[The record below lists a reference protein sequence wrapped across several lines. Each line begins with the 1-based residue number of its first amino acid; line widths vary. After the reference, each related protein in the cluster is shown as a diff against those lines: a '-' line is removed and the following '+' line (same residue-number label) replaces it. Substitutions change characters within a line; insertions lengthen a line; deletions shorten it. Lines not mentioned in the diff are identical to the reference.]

1 MRGRCRT
8 QTGCRDVAGRASG
21 GDLDGW
27 DAFET
32 VYRES
37 YRPVLRF
44 LLRRM
49 NPDDI
54 EDAAAE
60 VFTIAW
66 RRWSERRGEALPWLY
81 GIARKVAANHRRADG
96 RIEQLSQRV
105 KQTADCSMSVG
116 QRSAEDAVL
125 ARVDAVVA
133 LNTLSDSDREAL
145 LLVSWDG
152 LNAADA
158 ARVMGRSKAAFA
170 VQIHRAR
177 RKLERALSSE
187 TAVSIRR
194 PAIAAKG
201 MSR

>member
-1 MRGRCRT
+1 M
-8 QTGCRDVAGRASG
+8 
-21 GDLDGW
+21 DGW

-49 NPDDI
+49 NPDDV
-54 EDAAAE
+54 EDVAAE

-66 RRWSERRGEALPWLY
+66 RRWGERRGEALPWLY

-96 RIEQLSQRV
+96 RTEQLFQRV
-105 KQTADCSMSVG
+105 EEAADRITPAR
-116 QRSAEDAVL
+116 QRSAEEAVL
-125 ARVDAVVA
+125 ARVDAVAA

-152 LNAADA
+152 LDAADA

-170 VQIHRAR
+170 VQLHRSR

-187 TAVSIRR
+187 AAVSIRS
-194 PAIAAKG
+194 PSMVAKG